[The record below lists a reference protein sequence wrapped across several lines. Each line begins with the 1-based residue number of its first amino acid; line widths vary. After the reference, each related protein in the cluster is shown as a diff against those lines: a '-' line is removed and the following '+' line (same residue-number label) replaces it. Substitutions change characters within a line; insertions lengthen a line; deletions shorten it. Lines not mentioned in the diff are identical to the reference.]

1 VDFVPVIR
9 TASSVIPPSSLV
21 ETQDL
26 GGDLR
31 NLIRVEGILEVVA
44 NGPLRR
50 HIAHKGENDV
60 EEL

>member
-21 ETQDL
+21 ETQDS

-31 NLIRVEGILEVVA
+31 NLICAEGILEVVA

-50 HIAHKGENDV
+50 HIAHENENDV